1 MAETRTAENTF
12 TWSHAGET
20 LPPSP
25 KAELHLEAGNAIA
38 YSWGKTFS
46 VNPSFAYSGIGKYKI
61 KLTET
66 MQKDLDAA
74 ENILVEYHQP
84 DNPTNGTV
92 LIYSFAKNRRNY
104 AGICFYDLSLPSRIK
119 LFALDEIYKGTVSS
133 GRALISFYPSLA
145 VTQIASGLQV
155 GLTFKNTGE
164 EPIVLGG
171 PSTWSDNPNMLPA
184 SHVKVEG
191 WAKQSGFSFL
201 LTNKTLVKGKD
212 FLDEI
217 FVPTGQSATLLFNIP
232 YSDIVFDADSSR
244 KRISQGEYTFAGDMK
259 IDILAPGEMKG
270 QAATPV
276 DFVKNV
282 HLHDQN

>member
-1 MAETRTAENTF
+1 
-12 TWSHAGET
+12 
-20 LPPSP
+20 
-25 KAELHLEAGNAIA
+25 
-38 YSWGKTFS
+38 
-46 VNPSFAYSGIGKYKI
+46 
-61 KLTET
+61 
-66 MQKDLDAA
+66 
-74 ENILVEYHQP
+74 
-84 DNPTNGTV
+84 
-92 LIYSFAKNRRNY
+92 
-104 AGICFYDLSLPSRIK
+104 
-119 LFALDEIYKGTVSS
+119 
-133 GRALISFYPSLA
+133 
-145 VTQIASGLQV
+145 
-155 GLTFKNTGE
+155 
-164 EPIVLGG
+164 
-171 PSTWSDNPNMLPA
+171 
-184 SHVKVEG
+184 
-191 WAKQSGFSFL
+191 